1 MPDILQKCRI
11 TPVEKSGET
20 TDPSNYRPVST
31 LYSFAQIFEKLVCL
45 QDLNY
50 VEKHNILTEFQFGFP
65 KGNSAEH
72 ATVELTDKLRKAID
86 QNLSTYGVF
95 LDFSKAFD
103 TVNHQRLLKKLE
115 VCGIRGT
122 LLNWFN
128 SYLSDHSSGRRQ
140 YVTWNNRKSL

>member
-1 MPDILQKCRI
+1 MPDILQKSRI

-45 QDLNY
+45 QVLNY

-115 VCGIRGT
+115 EH
-122 LLNWFN
+122 
-128 SYLSDHSSGRRQ
+128 Y
-140 YVTWNNRKSL
+140 